1 MDRIEVNN
9 RSVVVRSSERFEGRE
24 DQDLS
29 CGNQSEGGNGDQW
42 GSMGLVVVGVVW
54 VAWAGSGGKGV

>member
-1 MDRIEVNN
+1 MDRIEANN

-42 GSMGLVVVGVVW
+42 DWSWLV
-54 VAWAGSGGKGV
+54 